1 MSPMLTAASVGIS
14 STVSVMVDR
23 LRSATSYVLPKYKKV
38 ALRPRLIEQ
47 LRLATDSIAESLAS
61 PTLTRGAQQESNA
74 EALLNHYL
82 LISSS
87 SLLIGVVGA
96 LVLPPLQLLAL
107 PGLLYATIP
116 IWQEAYNVL
125 VNERR
130 FRMVCVDAIGIPIA
144 LTLGYFTGAALLFT
158 LHFGAK
164 KLLLQTQ
171 DRSKKNLTNLVGEQP
186 RSVWVLTQDG
196 INAGVEVEIPFEKL
210 QVGDIIVI
218 NAGEVLPV
226 DGVIVQ
232 GYATIDE
239 RTLTGEAQPAEKS
252 VGAQVFAATLILRG
266 KLQVAV
272 KTAGNETV
280 AAQIGM
286 ILLRTTDFKSS
297 VQLRGEVLGDQ
308 AALPLLLLSGLAF
321 LTVGPVASLAVFNA
335 PLINTIR
342 LTSPLSVI
350 GFLQQALHRGILVKD
365 GRALELL
372 SEVDTIVFDK
382 TGTLTQEQPHVRAVH
397 LCSTLDENDLIL
409 LAAAAEQRQTHPIA
423 NAILAEA
430 HRRRLS
436 LPAVDDIA
444 YEVGYGLV
452 VHLADRRVQLG
463 SQHFM
468 ELSQITIPP
477 EISLIQQQCH
487 HRGDALVYV
496 AVNGKLAGAL
506 ELQPTVR
513 PESAAIVA
521 ELKQR
526 GFATYIISGDRT
538 EPTRKLAE
546 QLGID
551 HYFAETLPEA
561 KADLIEQLQR
571 EGKKVCYVGDG
582 INDSIALKKAN
593 VPVSLSGATNIAI
606 DTAQVV
612 LMDGALT
619 GLIPLLD
626 IATALDRNMQRNVLI
641 SLLSSTV
648 CIGGAFFL
656 HFGLYSAITLC
667 NLSLLAGIVNATGP
681 FRTGSPNTKTTI
693 TAKPALRTH

>member
-1 MSPMLTAASVGIS
+1 
-14 STVSVMVDR
+14 
-23 LRSATSYVLPKYKKV
+23 
-38 ALRPRLIEQ
+38 
-47 LRLATDSIAESLAS
+47 
-61 PTLTRGAQQESNA
+61 
-74 EALLNHYL
+74 
-82 LISSS
+82 
-87 SLLIGVVGA
+87 
-96 LVLPPLQLLAL
+96 
-107 PGLLYATIP
+107 
-116 IWQEAYNVL
+116 
-125 VNERR
+125 
-130 FRMVCVDAIGIPIA
+130 
-144 LTLGYFTGAALLFT
+144 
-158 LHFGAK
+158 
-164 KLLLQTQ
+164 
-171 DRSKKNLTNLVGEQP
+171 
-186 RSVWVLTQDG
+186 
-196 INAGVEVEIPFEKL
+196 
-210 QVGDIIVI
+210 
-218 NAGEVLPV
+218 
-226 DGVIVQ
+226 
-232 GYATIDE
+232 
-239 RTLTGEAQPAEKS
+239 
-252 VGAQVFAATLILRG
+252 
-266 KLQVAV
+266 
-272 KTAGNETV
+272 
-280 AAQIGM
+280 
-286 ILLRTTDFKSS
+286 
-297 VQLRGEVLGDQ
+297 
-308 AALPLLLLSGLAF
+308 
-321 LTVGPVASLAVFNA
+321 
-335 PLINTIR
+335 
-342 LTSPLSVI
+342 
-350 GFLQQALHRGILVKD
+350 
-365 GRALELL
+365 
-372 SEVDTIVFDK
+372 
-382 TGTLTQEQPHVRAVH
+382 
-397 LCSTLDENDLIL
+397 
-409 LAAAAEQRQTHPIA
+409 
-423 NAILAEA
+423 
-430 HRRRLS
+430 
-436 LPAVDDIA
+436 
-444 YEVGYGLV
+444 
-452 VHLADRRVQLG
+452 
-463 SQHFM
+463 M

-667 NLSLLAGIVNATGP
+667 NLSLLAGIVNATGS